1 MSIMYPLCSSSKGN
15 CIFLGNEQ
23 EGVLVDVGISC
34 RALGAQLALV
44 GIPMK
49 AVRAILITHEHSDH
63 VRGLSRISKKLG
75 VPVYASAGT
84 ASVLLEQQM
93 VDADLLQVT
102 EGKPFWVGSMQI
114 RPFSTSHDAV
124 DSQNY
129 RVCFPDGEAAVCT
142 DLGVVTETVH
152 EALAGCKTVLLESN
166 YEETMLQM
174 GPYPYFLKRRIA
186 SVSGHLSNTDAA
198 QELIHLAKSGTSR
211 FVLGHLSPEN
221 NRPEL
226 AYQQAVLA
234 LSTEGLVLDRDYTL
248 MVAPKTG
255 IGQLVTL

>member
-1 MSIMYPLCSSSKGN
+1 MRLRY
-15 CIFLGNEQ
+15 
-23 EGVLVDVGISC
+23 GI
-34 RALGAQLALV
+34 GAV
-44 GIPMK
+44 
-49 AVRAILITHEHSDH
+49 
-63 VRGLSRISKKLG
+63 
-75 VPVYASAGT
+75 
-84 ASVLLEQQM
+84 EQQM

-102 EGKPFWVGSMQI
+102 EGKPFWVGSMQNPPLFHFA
-114 RPFSTSHDAV
+114 RCGGQPKLSGV
-124 DSQNY
+124 
-129 RVCFPDGEAAVCT
+129 FPGRRGCG
-142 DLGVVTETVH
+142 LHRFGVVTETVH

-211 FVLGHLSPEN
+211 FVVGHLSPEN